1 MENKENIPQEG
12 DFKIKKRPK
21 KLSNNKPE
29 SNKIDL
35 SKKQEVKETEVA
47 KIDLNKNK
55 EDAVQTQI
63 TDDSNVIV
71 EEKKDSPS
79 SEEVVKEVR
88 SAEEIVSPII
98 EVKQEEV
105 KEEVED
111 VTKELKEAVR
121 DEKITGK
128 PLPEN
133 IEKLVSF
140 MEETGGN
147 VEDYVRLNA
156 DYSNSDDVTLLKEF
170 YKQSKP
176 HLDNEEI
183 EFLLEDEFSYD
194 EEEDDEKTV
203 RKRKL
208 AIKEEVAKAKN
219 FLEETKSKY
228 YDEIKL
234 RPGITQD
241 QQKATDFF
249 NRYNSE
255 QDKVNKTRE
264 DFVDR
269 SNKFFNNDL
278 KGFDFKLKDKN
289 VKYQVNNPNEL
300 AKNQNDIAN
309 FLKKFLNEDGAI
321 TDLSNY
327 HKSLF
332 AAQNIDTIA
341 SHFYEQGKADAVK
354 TEFAKS
360 KNISSEPRLSPGPE
374 AVFLGGMKIK
384 AVSGINSA
392 KLKIRKK

>member
-21 KLSNNKPE
+21 KLSNNKPQ

-35 SKKQEVKETEVA
+35 SKKPDVKETEVA

-55 EDAVQTQI
+55 EDAIQTQSAN
-63 TDDSNVIV
+63 DSNVIV
-71 EEKKDSPS
+71 EEKKDETS
-79 SEEVVKEVR
+79 SKEVVEEVRSTEEVV
-88 SAEEIVSPII
+88 SPI
-98 EVKQEEV
+98 VEV
-105 KEEVED
+105 KEEEVKKE
-111 VTKELKEAVR
+111 VKEATNELKEAVR
-121 DEKITGK
+121 DEKVTGK

-140 MEETGGN
+140 MEETGGT

-156 DYSNSDDVTLLKEF
+156 DYSSADDVTLLKEF

-183 EFLLEDEFSYD
+183 EFLLNDEFSYD

-219 FLEETKSKY
+219 FLEQTKSKY

-234 RPGITQD
+234 RPGVTQE
-241 QQKATDFF
+241 QQKAMDFF

-264 DFVDR
+264 DFIDR
-269 SNKFFNNDL
+269 SNQFFNEDF

-289 VKYQVNNPNEL
+289 VKYQVSNPNEL

-360 KNISSEPRLSPGPE
+360 KNINSEPRLSPDPD

>member
-35 SKKQEVKETEVA
+35 SKKLEVKETEVA

-71 EEKKDSPS
+71 EEKKYSPS

-88 SAEEIVSPII
+88 STEEIVSPII

-140 MEETGGN
+140 MEETGGT

-156 DYSNSDDVTLLKEF
+156 DYSSSDDVTLLKEF

-183 EFLLEDEFSYD
+183 EFLLDDEFSYD

-269 SNKFFNNDL
+269 SNKFFNDDF

-360 KNISSEPRLSPGPE
+360 KNINSEPRLSPGPE

>member
-219 FLEETKSKY
+219 F
-228 YDEIKL
+228 
-234 RPGITQD
+234 
-241 QQKATDFF
+241 
-249 NRYNSE
+249 
-255 QDKVNKTRE
+255 
-264 DFVDR
+264 DR
-269 SNKFFNNDL
+269 SNKFFNDDF

>member
-35 SKKQEVKETEVA
+35 SKKLEVKETEVA

-71 EEKKDSPS
+71 EEKKYSPS

-88 SAEEIVSPII
+88 STEEIVSPII

-156 DYSNSDDVTLLKEF
+156 DYSSSDDVTLLKEF

-183 EFLLEDEFSYD
+183 EFLLDDEFSYD

-269 SNKFFNNDL
+269 SNKFFNDDF

-360 KNISSEPRLSPGPE
+360 KNINSEPRLSPGPE

>member
-1 MENKENIPQEG
+1 MSKQVEKGPPADEGKEG
-12 DFKIKKRPK
+12 LKLKKKVGRPK
-21 KLSNNKPE
+21 KLNKSTE
-29 SNKIDL
+29 TVKLDL
-35 SKKQEVKETEVA
+35 SKKQE
-47 KIDLNKNK
+47 
-55 EDAVQTQI
+55 DAVQEPETKKVVLQSDE
-63 TDDSNVIV
+63 TKKEQELELQEVGETH
-71 EEKKDSPS
+71 EEQKS
-79 SEEVVKEVR
+79 SEE
-88 SAEEIVSPII
+88 SVSPVSEIT
-98 EVKQEEV
+98 EKEV
-105 KEEVED
+105 KEETKIVEQ
-111 VTKELKEAVR
+111 ELKEAIR
-121 DEKITGK
+121 DEKVTGK

-147 VEDYVRLNA
+147 INDYVRLNA
-156 DYSNSDDVTLLKEF
+156 DYTNINEDVLLREY
-170 YKQSKP
+170 YKQTKP
-176 HLDNEEI
+176 HLDREEVDFILEDNYSWDEEVDEERDIKKKKLAYKEEI
-183 EFLLEDEFSYD
+183 
-194 EEEDDEKTV
+194 
-203 RKRKL
+203 
-208 AIKEEVAKAKN
+208 AKARN
-219 FLEETKSKY
+219 FLEQTKSKY

-234 RPGITQD
+234 RPGVTQE
-241 QQKATDFF
+241 QQKAMDFF

-264 DFVDR
+264 DFIDR
-269 SNKFFNNDL
+269 SNQFFNEDF

-289 VKYQVNNPNEL
+289 VKYQVSNPNEL

-360 KNISSEPRLSPGPE
+360 KNINSEPRLSPDPD

>member
-269 SNKFFNNDL
+269 SNKFFNDDF

-374 AVFLGGMKIK
+374 SVFLGGMKIK

>member
-1 MENKENIPQEG
+1 M
-12 DFKIKKRPK
+12 
-21 KLSNNKPE
+21 
-29 SNKIDL
+29 
-35 SKKQEVKETEVA
+35 
-47 KIDLNKNK
+47 
-55 EDAVQTQI
+55 
-63 TDDSNVIV
+63 
-71 EEKKDSPS
+71 
-79 SEEVVKEVR
+79 VKEVR

-269 SNKFFNNDL
+269 SNKFFNNDF